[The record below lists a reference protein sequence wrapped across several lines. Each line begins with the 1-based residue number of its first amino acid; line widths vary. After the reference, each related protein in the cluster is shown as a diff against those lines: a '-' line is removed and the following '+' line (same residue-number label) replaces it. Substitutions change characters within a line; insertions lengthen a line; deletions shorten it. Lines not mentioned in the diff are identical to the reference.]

1 MAGRAANTARST
13 IKQALRCRN
22 REENTME
29 QMIMIPAW
37 RYEKMM
43 EAYDKAVEELQQLRE
58 QLRILGEVAA
68 DEHKA

>member
-29 QMIMIPAW
+29 QMIMIPVW

>member
-1 MAGRAANTARST
+1 
-13 IKQALRCRN
+13 
-22 REENTME
+22 ME

-37 RYEKMM
+37 RYEKMR
-43 EAYDKAVEELQQLRE
+43 EASDQAVEELQQLRE